1 MFGHW
6 LGAVCSLML
15 QLMDEISQAMEER
28 GNVLDKVEVNVVTSD
43 LKLSTEDVLNSGDE
57 DEQIFVNVRDKRPV
71 SSQTMSASNISDV
84 DTYIT
89 RNQGFMAHLIDHRSH
104 DKM

>member
-1 MFGHW
+1 MHIGW
-6 LGAVCSLML
+6 
-15 QLMDEISQAMEER
+15 
-28 GNVLDKVEVNVVTSD
+28 VLFVNVVTSD

-84 DTYIT
+84 RTGLT
-89 RNQGFMAHLIDHRSH
+89 FAHYVSAVCSLTLLCYPILLQPW
-104 DKM
+104 